1 MVGSVC
7 AFYCYTYTLNLLCK
21 HTRLVS
27 ICAFDS
33 YTFTLNLLCKHIR
46 LVSVGMFEGY
56 AYTLNLLCMRLYF
69 IMYMSLRFVLMLF
82 LFMLY
87 VLQCPAVPSLSCP
100 HVCCGMAVL
109 TQRGVLCNQIIC
121 KNQHPVY

>member
-27 ICAFDS
+27 VCAFNS
-33 YTFTLNLLCKHIR
+33 YTCTLNLLCKHTR

-56 AYTLNLLCMRLYF
+56 AYTLNLLCIRLYF
-69 IMYMSLRFVLMLF
+69 VMYAPLFHYVYVFAFCPHAFSFPALCIAMSRRALPFLPACVLRHGSADAAWRFV
-82 LFMLY
+82 
-87 VLQCPAVPSLSCP
+87 
-100 HVCCGMAVL
+100 
-109 TQRGVLCNQIIC
+109 
-121 KNQHPVY
+121 

>member
-21 HTRLVS
+21 HTRLVNV
-27 ICAFDS
+27 CAFNS
-33 YTFTLNLLCKHIR
+33 YTCTLNLLCKHIR

-56 AYTLNLLCMRLYF
+56 AYTLNLLYMRLYF

-82 LFMLY
+82 LFRLY
-87 VLQCPAVPSLSCP
+87 DLQCLAVPHIFWDSRNLMGIF
-100 HVCCGMAVL
+100 V
-109 TQRGVLCNQIIC
+109 
-121 KNQHPVY
+121 

>member
-27 ICAFDS
+27 VCAFNS
-33 YTFTLNLLCKHIR
+33 YTCTLNLLCKHTW
-46 LVSVGMFEGY
+46 LVNVGMFDGY
-56 AYTLNLLCMRLYF
+56 AYILNMLCMRLYF

-82 LFMLY
+82 LFLLY
-87 VLQCPAVPSLSCP
+87 VLQCPAVPSLSFP

>member
-1 MVGSVC
+1 MFLGTDGIMPLPS
-7 AFYCYTYTLNLLCK
+7 LL
-21 HTRLVS
+21 HYIIYV
-27 ICAFDS
+27 
-33 YTFTLNLLCKHIR
+33 
-46 LVSVGMFEGY
+46 Y
-56 AYTLNLLCMRLYF
+56 ALFLLCMRLYF

>member
-7 AFYCYTYTLNLLCK
+7 AFDCYTYTLNLLCK
-21 HTRLVS
+21 HTRLVNV
-27 ICAFDS
+27 CAFNS
-33 YTFTLNLLCKHIR
+33 YTCTLNLLCKHTR

>member
-21 HTRLVS
+21 HT
-27 ICAFDS
+27 
-33 YTFTLNLLCKHIR
+33 R

-82 LFMLY
+82 LFLLY
-87 VLQCPAVPSLSCP
+87 VLQCPVVPSLSCP

>member
-7 AFYCYTYTLNLLCK
+7 AFDCYTYTLNLLCK

-27 ICAFDS
+27 VCAFNS
-33 YTFTLNLLCKHIR
+33 YTCTLNLLCKHTR

-82 LFMLY
+82 LFGLY

-109 TQRGVLCNQIIC
+109 TQRGVLCNQII
-121 KNQHPVY
+121 

>member
-7 AFYCYTYTLNLLCK
+7 AFNSYTFTLNLLCK
-21 HTRLVS
+21 HTRLV
-27 ICAFDS
+27 
-33 YTFTLNLLCKHIR
+33 N
-46 LVSVGMFEGY
+46 VGMFEGY
-56 AYTLNLLCMRLYF
+56 VYTLNLLYMRLYF

-82 LFMLY
+82 LFRLY
-87 VLQCPAVPSLSCP
+87 VLQCPVVPCLSCP

>member
-7 AFYCYTYTLNLLCK
+7 E
-21 HTRLVS
+21 
-27 ICAFDS
+27 FDS
-33 YTFTLNLLCKHIR
+33 YTFTLNLLCKHTR
-46 LVSVGMFEGY
+46 LVNVGMFDGY
-56 AYTLNLLCMRLYF
+56 AYILNMLCMRLYF

-82 LFMLY
+82 LFRLY
-87 VLQCPAVPSLSCP
+87 VLQCPAVPSLSCL
-100 HVCCGMAVL
+100 HVCCCMAVL

>member
-7 AFYCYTYTLNLLCK
+7 E
-21 HTRLVS
+21 
-27 ICAFDS
+27 FDS

-69 IMYMSLRFVLMLF
+69 IMYMSLCFVLMLF
-82 LFMLY
+82 FPALCIAMSCRALPFLSAC
-87 VLQCPAVPSLSCP
+87 VLRHGSADAAWRFV
-100 HVCCGMAVL
+100 
-109 TQRGVLCNQIIC
+109 
-121 KNQHPVY
+121 

>member
-7 AFYCYTYTLNLLCK
+7 AFYCYTY
-21 HTRLVS
+21 
-27 ICAFDS
+27 
-33 YTFTLNLLCKHIR
+33 TLNLLCKHIR

-56 AYTLNLLCMRLYF
+56 AYTLNLLCMRLYS

-82 LFMLY
+82 LFRLY
-87 VLQCPAVPSLSCP
+87 VLQCPAVPCLSCP